1 MEVYMDSLKN
11 FLNIVPSAPDDIDFL
26 LECASVTRELIENNQ
41 HNQLS
46 QLICHTIEN
55 NYTDA
60 FLWAIGI
67 IQEEITKT
75 DSSIDEFQCSM
86 GRRIANYDSLIAS
99 LQVDFNC
106 IKNYIEKVYD
116 KNGEVEAFF
125 NVMIYTTAFE
135 NVYLVSSENFDNK
148 DNDYVQYNLLFT
160 KELSTN

>member
-1 MEVYMDSLKN
+1 MDALKKFIN
-11 FLNIVPSAPDDIDFL
+11 TVPQAPDDIDFL
-26 LECASVTRELIENNQ
+26 LECASVTRELIDNKQ
-41 HNQLS
+41 YLQLS

-60 FLWAIGI
+60 FLWMIGI
-67 IQEEITKT
+67 IQEEISKP
-75 DSSIDEFQCSM
+75 DSSIDQFQCFM
-86 GRRIANYDSLIAS
+86 GRRIVNYDSLVAI

-148 DNDYVQYNLLFT
+148 DNDYIQYKLWFT
-160 KELSTN
+160 KELGEN